1 MANLIVGVNDLATV
15 NPKLAKEW
23 NYEKN
28 DKLPQEYT
36 SGSGK
41 KVWWKCK
48 QGHEWQAIIRDRT
61 RGKGCPYCSGN
72 LPIVGKTDLA
82 TTNPELL
89 KEWDYNRNSKLPQCY
104 KSYSRAKVWWKC
116 KQGHEWQTTISNRT
130 AGNGC
135 PYCSGRLPIVGKT
148 DLLSQCPDIA
158 KEWNYEKNYPLTPQ
172 NVGKGSGKKVWWKC
186 EKGHEWQTVIATRTA
201 GSGCPYCSGNLPI
214 VGKTDLLSQ
223 YPFVAQEWNYEKND
237 KLPQEYT
244 SGSSQKVWWK
254 CKQGHEWQAIIRDR
268 TRGKGCPY
276 CSGNLP
282 IVGKT
287 DLATTNP
294 ELLKEWDYEKNDKL
308 PQEYTSRSH
317 QKVWWKCEKGHS
329 WATPIAVR
337 TRTEN
342 CPYCSSRKIL
352 VGFND
357 FETWCLR
364 NKRLDLLHEWNY
376 DKNVGIQPNS
386 VMKGTNKKVWWKCD
400 YGHEWQT
407 SPLARTDINKLNG
420 CPICSGSKGERFISD
435 FLSRKNIAYDCQYT
449 FSDYPIRFYKYDYYL
464 RNYNVLVEFDGKQ
477 HFQEVKFFSKSMSFE
492 KRVTIDNIKNEYAFE
507 RKKPLLRI
515 PYIYDVIKHSRMIEH
530 FLMNFIKT
538 RQIPKEII
546 DFYSQFCFS
555 NYGTLAT
562 HWNSKK

>member
-1 MANLIVGVNDLATV
+1 MAKLIVGVNDLATV
-15 NPKLAKEW
+15 NTKLAQEW

-72 LPIVGKTDLA
+72 LPIVGKTDLLSQYPFVA
-82 TTNPELL
+82 Q
-89 KEWDYNRNSKLPQCY
+89 EWNYEKNDKTPTEYTSG
-104 KSYSRAKVWWKC
+104 SRQKVWWKC
-116 KQGHEWQTTISNRT
+116 KQGHEWQTIIYNRT
-130 AGNGC
+130 RGNGC

-158 KEWNYEKNYPLTPQ
+158 KEWNYDKNYPLTPQ

-186 EKGHEWQTVIATRTA
+186 EKGHEWQTVISTRTA
-201 GSGCPYCSGNLPI
+201 SKGCPYCSGNLPI

-237 KLPQEYT
+237 KTPTKYT
-244 SGSSQKVWWK
+244 SGSCQKVWWK
-254 CKQGHEWQAIIRDR
+254 CKQGHEWQAVIYDRIR
-268 TRGKGCPY
+268 GSGCPY
-276 CSGNLP
+276 CSGRLP

-337 TRTEN
+337 TRNEN

-407 SPLARTDINKLNG
+407 SPLVL
-420 CPICSGSKGERFISD
+420 SD
-435 FLSRKNIAYDCQYT
+435 
-449 FSDYPIRFYKYDYYL
+449 
-464 RNYNVLVEFDGKQ
+464 
-477 HFQEVKFFSKSMSFE
+477 
-492 KRVTIDNIKNEYAFE
+492 AF
-507 RKKPLLRI
+507 
-515 PYIYDVIKHSRMIEH
+515 
-530 FLMNFIKT
+530 
-538 RQIPKEII
+538 
-546 DFYSQFCFS
+546 
-555 NYGTLAT
+555 
-562 HWNSKK
+562 